1 MYTIS
6 KYCWFARDVTAAMLV
21 VKNKSISLLW
31 ELNSISILMDKKL
44 GETTNLCVEIMNS
57 KRQVIGKFTWS
68 RGTNSRLPFDIHVML
83 NLSRVTF
90 MANGKGQIQVKN
102 SQMENDQIKTAQ
114 NNPYG

>member
-1 MYTIS
+1 M
-6 KYCWFARDVTAAMLV
+6 
-21 VKNKSISLLW
+21 
-31 ELNSISILMDKKL
+31 E
-44 GETTNLCVEIMNS
+44 
-57 KRQVIGKFTWS
+57 TWS
-68 RGTNSRLPFDIHVML
+68 RSTNSRLPFDIHVML

>member
-31 ELNSISILMDKKL
+31 ELNSIFILMDKKL

-57 KRQVIGKFTWS
+57 KRQVMGKFTWS

-90 MANGKGQIQVKN
+90 TNGKGQIQVKN
-102 SQMENDQIKTAQ
+102 SQIENDQIKTAQ